1 MKTRVFDCA
10 AEEAAEII
18 RNGGLCAVPT
28 ETVYGLA
35 GNGLNEDA
43 VRKIYEVKGRPA
55 IKPLSLMVPGSKA
68 MDKYCVNVPQGARLL
83 AQRFW
88 PGPLTI
94 VLKAKKFIPGIV
106 LAGGNTVGLRCP
118 QHEMTLR
125 LLELAQ
131 CPFAAPSANPSGEES
146 PKNAGKVLEYFN
158 GKIDAVIDGGACGI
172 GKESTIID
180 MSAAPYRILRM
191 GALGYEDVADALVEG
206 LTIIGITGGSGGG
219 KTTALKVL
227 GEMGALLIDG
237 DRVYHELLFEG
248 GEMLHEIGERFPGT
262 VTDGRLDRKALGA
275 VVFSDAAALNDL
287 NAITH
292 KYVTREIKERL
303 RRFAMQG
310 GRIAAI
316 DAIELLSSEAGKL
329 CQIKVA
335 VTAPIEKRVERIMAR
350 DGISRESAMLR
361 ISAQRSDTYF
371 KENCTHVLYNDGS
384 EEEFIARCRNFFKE
398 IRING

>member
-10 AEEAAEII
+10 AEEAAQII
-18 RNGGLCAVPT
+18 RDGGLCAVPT

-43 VRKIYEVKGRPA
+43 VRQIYEVKGRPA
-55 IKPLSLMVPGSKA
+55 IKPLSLMVPGSEA
-68 MDKYCVNVPQGARLL
+68 MEKYCEEVPQGAKLL

-94 VLKAKKFIPGIV
+94 VLKAKKFIPAIV

-118 QHEMTLR
+118 QHEMTLK
-125 LLELAQ
+125 LLALAR

-146 PKNAGKVLEYFN
+146 PKNAGKVLEYFD

-180 MSAAPYRILRM
+180 MSAAPYRILRQ
-191 GALGYEDVADALVEG
+191 GALGYEEVADALAEG

-219 KTTALKVL
+219 KTTALNVL
-227 GEMGALLIDG
+227 GEMGVLRIDG
-237 DRVYHELLFEG
+237 DKVYHELLSEG
-248 GEMLHEIGERFPGT
+248 GEMLREIGERFTGT

-275 VVFSDAAALNDL
+275 IVFSDEGALNDL

-292 KYVTREIKERL
+292 KYIGREIKERL

-316 DAIELLSSEAGKL
+316 DAIELLSSEAGGL
-329 CQIKVA
+329 CQILVA
-335 VTAPIEKRVERIMAR
+335 VTAPVEKRVARIMAR

-361 ISAQRSDTYF
+361 IGAQRSDAYF

-384 EEEFIARCRNFFKE
+384 EEAFIKRCKTFFKE
-398 IRING
+398 IIRNG

>member
-1 MKTRVFDCA
+1 VKTKVFDCA
-10 AEEAAEII
+10 AVEAAEII
-18 RNGGLCAVPT
+18 QNGGLCAVPT

-35 GNGLNEDA
+35 GNGLDEDA
-43 VRKIYEVKGRPA
+43 VRLIYEVKGRPA
-55 IKPLSLMVPGSKA
+55 VKPLSLMVPGSEA
-68 MDKYCVNVPQGARLL
+68 MDEYCEDVPQGAKLL
-83 AQRFW
+83 ARRFW

-94 VLKAKKFIPGIV
+94 VLKAKKFIPQIV
-106 LAGGNTVGLRCP
+106 LAGGDTVGLRCP
-118 QHEMTLR
+118 QHEMTLELLR
-125 LLELAQ
+125 LAR

-146 PKNAGKVLEYFN
+146 PKNAGKVLEYFD

-180 MSAAPYRILRM
+180 MSAAPYRILRQ
-191 GALGYEDVADALVEG
+191 GALGYEEVADALTEG

-237 DRVYHELLFEG
+237 DKVYHELLSEG
-248 GEMLHEIGERFPGT
+248 GEMLREIGERFPGT
-262 VTDGRLDRKALGA
+262 VSDRRLDRKALGA

-292 KYVTREIKERL
+292 KYVTGEIKERL
-303 RRFAMQG
+303 RRFAMEG

-316 DAIELLSSEAGKL
+316 DAIELLSSEAGGL
-329 CQIKVA
+329 CRIKVA
-335 VTAPIEKRVERIMAR
+335 VTAPVEKRVERIMAR

-361 ISAQRSDTYF
+361 ISAQRSDAYF

-384 EEEFIARCRNFFKE
+384 EEEFIKRCKLFFKE
-398 IRING
+398 II

>member
-1 MKTRVFDCA
+1 M
-10 AEEAAEII
+10 EAAEII
-18 RNGGLCAVPT
+18 QNGGLCAVPT

-43 VRKIYEVKGRPA
+43 VRQIYEVKGRPA
-55 IKPLSLMVPGSKA
+55 IKPLSLMVPGSEA
-68 MDKYCVNVPQGARLL
+68 MDEYCEDVPQEAKLL
-83 AQRFW
+83 ARRFW

-94 VLKAKKFIPGIV
+94 VLKAKKFIPQIV

-118 QHEMTLR
+118 RHEMTLR
-125 LLELAQ
+125 LLEFAG

-146 PKNAGKVLEYFN
+146 PKNAGKVLEYFD

-180 MSAAPYRILRM
+180 MSAAPYRILRR
-191 GALGYEDVADALVEG
+191 GALGHEEVADALTEG

-237 DRVYHELLFEG
+237 DRVYHELLSEG
-248 GEMLHEIGERFPGT
+248 GEMLQEIGERFQGT
-262 VTDGRLDRKALGA
+262 VSDGRLDRKALGA
-275 VVFSDAAALNDL
+275 VVFNDAAALNDL

-303 RRFAMQG
+303 RRFAMEG

-316 DAIELLSSEAGKL
+316 DAIELLSSEAGGL
-329 CQIKVA
+329 CRIKVA
-335 VTAPIEKRVERIMAR
+335 VTAPVEKRVERIMAR

-361 ISAQRSDTYF
+361 ISAQRSDAYF

-384 EEEFIARCRNFFKE
+384 EENFILRCKTFFKE
-398 IRING
+398 ILTNG

>member
-10 AEEAAEII
+10 AAEAAEII

-35 GNGLNEDA
+35 GNGLDEDA
-43 VRKIYEVKGRPA
+43 VRQIYEVKGRPA
-55 IKPLSLMVPGSKA
+55 VKPLSLMVPGSEA
-68 MDKYCVNVPQGARLL
+68 MDEYCEDVPQGAKLL

-94 VLKAKKFIPGIV
+94 VLKAKKFIPEIV
-106 LAGGNTVGLRCP
+106 LAGGSTVGLRCP
-118 QHEMTLR
+118 QHEMTLK
-125 LLELAQ
+125 LLALAR

-146 PKNAGKVLEYFN
+146 PKNAGKVLAYFD

-180 MSAAPYRILRM
+180 MSAAPYKLLRL
-191 GALGYEDVADALVEG
+191 GALGYEEVADALTEG

-219 KTTALKVL
+219 KTTALNVL
-227 GEMGALLIDG
+227 GEMGALLLDG
-237 DRVYHELLFEG
+237 DEVYHELLSEG
-248 GEMLHEIGERFPGT
+248 GEMLDEIGERFPGT
-262 VTDGRLDRKALGA
+262 VADGRLDRKALGE
-275 VVFSDAAALNDL
+275 VVFNDAKALNDL

-310 GRIAAI
+310 GKIAAI
-316 DAIELLSSEAGKL
+316 DAIELLTSEAGNL

-335 VTAPIEKRVERIMAR
+335 VTAPVEKRIERIMAR
-350 DGISRESAMLR
+350 DGISRESAMMR
-361 ISAQRSDTYF
+361 IGAQRSDAYF
-371 KENCTHVLYNDGS
+371 KENCTHVLYNDSS
-384 EEEFIARCRNFFKE
+384 EDEFIERCKTFFKE
-398 IRING
+398 IIING

>member
-1 MKTRVFDCA
+1 MKTKVFDCA

-43 VRKIYEVKGRPA
+43 VRQIYEVKGRPA
-55 IKPLSLMVPGSKA
+55 IKPLSLMVPGSEA
-68 MDKYCVNVPQGARLL
+68 MDEYCEDVPQGAKLL
-83 AQRFW
+83 ARRFW

-94 VLKAKKFIPGIV
+94 VLRAKKFIPQIV
-106 LAGGNTVGLRCP
+106 LAGGDTVGLRCP
-118 QHEMTLR
+118 QHEMTLKLLR
-125 LLELAQ
+125 LAR

-146 PKNAGKVLEYFN
+146 PKNAGKVLEYFD

-180 MSAAPYRILRM
+180 MSAAPYRILRQ
-191 GALGYEDVADALVEG
+191 GALSCEEVADALAEG

-219 KTTALKVL
+219 KTTALNVL
-227 GEMGALLIDG
+227 GEMGALLLDG
-237 DRVYHELLFEG
+237 DEVYHELLSEG
-248 GEMLHEIGERFPGT
+248 GEMLREIGERFPGT
-262 VTDGRLDRKALGA
+262 VAVGRLDRKALGE
-275 VVFSDAAALNDL
+275 VVFNDAAALNDL

-292 KYVTREIKERL
+292 SYVAKEVKERL

-316 DAIELLSSEAGKL
+316 DAIELLSSEAGSL

-335 VTAPIEKRVERIMAR
+335 VTAPVEKRVERIMAR

-361 ISAQRSDTYF
+361 ISAQRSDAYF
-371 KENCTHVLYNDGS
+371 RENCTHVLYNDGS
-384 EEEFIARCRNFFKE
+384 EEEFVIRCRIFFKE
-398 IRING
+398 ILTNG